1 MHYIKRKLTI
11 PTDKSCFLFGPRQT
25 GKSSLLRQTVEATV
39 TINLLESETYLA
51 FLHAPQ
57 RLREVVT
64 QKNSVVVID
73 EIQRIPA
80 LLNEVH
86 LLIEERGARFILT
99 GSSARKLRH
108 GGVNLLGGRAR
119 SKHLYPFIAA
129 ELGNQFS
136 LNKALEFGGLPSI
149 WFSASP
155 AEDLAAYTDNYLQQE
170 IVAEGAARNLPS
182 FARFLQIAALSSGQ
196 ILNFTQIASDA
207 QVPRTTVHEYYGI
220 LKDTLIG
227 CELPALKKAMSRK
240 PVASSKFYLFDIG
253 VVRNLQRRRGLT
265 PKTPEYG
272 EALEHWIFHELC
284 TWCAV
289 HFGHSLT
296 YWRTTSGFE
305 VDFVLDE
312 TIAIEVKA
320 KEHVNHEDFRGLI
333 AIGEELPVKRRLLV
347 CLESAPRKV
356 NGIEVLPVATFLR
369 DIWQN
374 PLTYFVT

>member
-1 MHYIKRKLTI
+1 M
-11 PTDKSCFLFGPRQT
+11 
-25 GKSSLLRQTVEATV
+25 
-39 TINLLESETYLA
+39 
-51 FLHAPQ
+51 
-57 RLREVVT
+57 
-64 QKNSVVVID
+64 
-73 EIQRIPA
+73 
-80 LLNEVH
+80 
-86 LLIEERGARFILT
+86 
-99 GSSARKLRH
+99 
-108 GGVNLLGGRAR
+108 
-119 SKHLYPFIAA
+119 
-129 ELGNQFS
+129 
-136 LNKALEFGGLPSI
+136 
-149 WFSASP
+149 
-155 AEDLAAYTDNYLQQE
+155 
-170 IVAEGAARNLPS
+170 
-182 FARFLQIAALSSGQ
+182 QIAALSSGQ
-196 ILNFTQIASDA
+196 ISNFTQIASDA

-253 VVRNLQRRRGLT
+253 VVRNLQRRRGLA